1 VIACGDDIWG
11 GIEMRGDPLFK
22 NRYRVSSVRLRS
34 WDYRWAGVY
43 SVTICTLGRVRWLG
57 EIREEQACLSTVG
70 KIVAEEWEEIPRRH
84 SQVSLDEWIIMPDHI
99 HGILIFQGN
108 PENLPSPEQ
117 PGLLLAGSLGA
128 VIGQFKSKATKRI
141 CWGLRFRD
149 FAWQERFH
157 DTIVRDADALT
168 RLRAYIR
175 ENPLRW
181 ARKDKK

>member
-1 VIACGDDIWG
+1 
-11 GIEMRGDPLFK
+11 MLGDPLFK
-22 NRYRVSSVRLRS
+22 NKYRVSSARLRS

-70 KIVAEEWEEIPRRH
+70 QVVAEEWEMIPRRH
-84 SQVSLDEWIIMPDHI
+84 PRVSLDEWIIMPDHI

-108 PENLPSPEQ
+108 PEKGPSTEQ
-117 PGLLLAGSLGA
+117 PTLLAGSLGA
-128 VIGQFKSKATKRI
+128 VIGQLKSKASKRI
-141 CWGLRFRD
+141 CWGLRLRD

-157 DTIVRDADALT
+157 DTIVRDANALA
-168 RLRAYIR
+168 RFRAYIR

-181 ARKDKK
+181 ARKDKR